1 MLMPESVLA
10 AIIAGTATLSAS
22 YLQLKSAL
30 LRDAQAARG
39 PSAAARR
46 RKRVQLIIL
55 LVIIGGSAVGGFA
68 LSQWLTAG
76 ERAAQRTMQ
85 HELQTRVAEL
95 SHTAD
100 QLEIARA
107 AGRAEIENQVLRRL
121 GNDGVVVMATL
132 PACRPPHPVG
142 GAATDVIPTGL
153 DTGPPVP
160 AGRGCSEAQA
170 NSIVLCATVPAGAT
184 ITEVELFSRFDDSDA
199 PWSSNRVLPGQE
211 SAQARFQDNYVESAP
226 AGGSRQVCQG
236 FAHWSAEHARVA
248 RMVVRYSL

>member
-30 LRDAQAARG
+30 LRDAAAARA
-39 PSAAARR
+39 PSAALRR
-46 RKRVQLIIL
+46 KKRVQLIIL
-55 LVIIGGSAVGGFA
+55 LVIIGGSAAGGFA

-76 ERAAQRTMQ
+76 ERAAQHTMQ

-107 AGRAEIENQVLRRL
+107 AGRAVIENEVRTRL
-121 GNDGVVVMATL
+121 GAEGVAVTATVAACH
-132 PACRPPHPVG
+132 PAHAADVTDS
-142 GAATDVIPTGL
+142 GAAL
-153 DTGPPVP
+153 DTGPPLS
-160 AGRGCSEAQA
+160 ASHGCSASQA
-170 NSIVLCATVPAGAT
+170 ATLALCATVPAGAKVS
-184 ITEVELFSRFDDSDA
+184 EVELYSRYQDVDQPWSASRF
-199 PWSSNRVLPGQE
+199 LPGQE
-211 SAQARFQDNYVESAP
+211 SVQARFEDKYTETAP
-226 AGGSRQVCQG
+226 EAGSKQVCQG
-236 FAHWSAEHARVA
+236 FAHWSAEHARVV

>member
-30 LRDAQAARG
+30 LREAQAARG

-55 LVIIGGSAVGGFA
+55 LVIIGGSAAGGFA

-76 ERAAQRTMQ
+76 ERAAQQTMQ

-107 AGRAEIENQVLRRL
+107 AGRAEIENEVLRRL
-121 GNDGVVVMATL
+121 GNEGVVVMATV
-132 PACRPPHPVG
+132 PACHPLHPPDP
-142 GAATDVIPTGL
+142 AAADAVASGL
-153 DTGPPVP
+153 DAGPPVP
-160 AGRGCSEAQA
+160 AGRGCSETQA
-170 NSIVLCATVPAGAT
+170 NSVVLCATVPAAAT
-184 ITEVELFSRFDDSDA
+184 ITEVELFSRFDDSDL
-199 PWSSNRVLPGQE
+199 PWSTNRLLPGQE
-211 SAQARFQDNYVESAP
+211 SAQARFQEKYTESTP
-226 AGGSRQVCQG
+226 SGGTRQVCQG